1 MVKILAKSYSLGEKE
16 ITLQKHTD
24 DVMKAFERLSQRM
37 NLEGQLKE
45 AVKVAIFLHDLGK
58 VLPCFQIKYLGNRDY
73 RPWDVVHEIPHSLFS
88 IFWTDEN
95 NLKKV
100 FGEDYAN
107 YILSSV
113 AYHHWKDSFVKF
125 ISTREESL
133 IRLCEKLKRD
143 WEEPLM
149 KNLLE
154 EFSNSKEYA
163 KFISSNQKLIE
174 GIINRRT
181 LDRFVKTPYLFDY
194 EPSRGEVRKDW
205 ILVAGLLQRCD
216 HFASWSETEEREPTE
231 VEIEPKDKDEIRKGV
246 EKNIGSNA
254 WQFTKLDL
262 SDKNVILIAPTG
274 YGKTEFAF
282 LWSNGEKFI
291 YTLPIRAAVNQIFER
306 AKKLF
311 GGEKTGLLHSDAD
324 VYLLKKAPD
333 DVDTIKTYEC
343 SRLLSYPVI
352 ISTGDQ
358 FFPYALRP
366 PGYEKIFAT
375 LSYSRLVIDEVQAY
389 DPKACAIIVKF
400 IEWIHKLGGKL
411 LLMTATLPEF
421 VKEKIEKIIPKGERE
436 IINIYEEEKEYL
448 QRFFKHKI
456 EIVSIEQPK
465 LKEKNKPSQF
475 ELPEAELEKIISNA
489 ARGKR
494 VLVVLNTVRFA
505 QYVYHA
511 LKERLQK
518 KNPSLRDNIFLL
530 HSRFT
535 FADRESKEDRLAE
548 QFINPK
554 PVDEK
559 EGKILVATQVVEAS
573 LDIDADVLFTEICPF
588 DALVQRMGRVLRRYH
603 YVHGKVKD
611 RSKDEII
618 KELNEDFKAFG
629 EEPNVYVWVFE
640 GDDKKGFESG
650 MGRVYR
656 NELLEFTCDLLKPD
670 NGQANGTKHVEI
682 SEYQKYEINKSF
694 YEKIQKPEKSIEHK
708 TKEEKSKKSSKKSSK
723 GESERSEY
731 LKEYYE
737 MLDILEAGFMSDR
750 KSEAFRIFREIYT
763 ASAIP
768 ESKID
773 EFKKELEKYIKKD
786 EIDYVS
792 FKRDILSKFIVS
804 IDARTYVKSD
814 GTLGKS
820 ASYLMQEI
828 ECDDDKKRK
837 RLSKWLEDVYIC
849 FGEYDPEIGFKSSE
863 GQKSKD
869 FDERAF

>member
-1 MVKILAKSYSLGEKE
+1 MVKILAKSYSTNEKE

-37 NLEGQLKE
+37 NLEHQLKE

-58 VLPCFQIKYLGNRDY
+58 VLPCFQIKHLGNRSY

-88 IFWTDEN
+88 IFWIDEN
-95 NLKKV
+95 NLKEV

-113 AYHHWKDSFVKF
+113 AYHHWRDSFIKF
-125 ISTREESL
+125 ISIREESL
-133 IRLCEKLKRD
+133 VELCKKL
-143 WEEPLM
+143 EEGWKESLM

-163 KFISSNQKLIE
+163 KFMSSNQRLIE
-174 GIINRRT
+174 GILNRRT
-181 LDRFVKTPYLFDY
+181 LDKFVKPPYSFDY
-194 EPSRGEVRKDW
+194 EPLRDEVRKDW
-205 ILVAGLLQRCD
+205 ILIAGLLQRCD
-216 HFASWSETEEREPTE
+216 HFASWSETEERELIE
-231 VEIEPKDKDEIRKGV
+231 VEIEAKNKDEIRKSV
-246 EKNIGSNA
+246 ENKIGSNG
-254 WQFTKLDL
+254 WQFTKLNF
-262 SDKNVILIAPTG
+262 SNENVVLIAPTG

-306 AKKLF
+306 AKELF
-311 GGEKTGLLHSDAD
+311 GDEKAGLLHSDAD

-352 ISTGDQ
+352 VSTGDQ

-400 IEWIHKLGGKL
+400 IEWVHKLGGKF

-421 VKEKIEKIIPKGERE
+421 VKSEIKKIVPEDK

-456 EIVSIEQPK
+456 EIVPIKRAAKKRKDE
-465 LKEKNKPSQF
+465 PSQF
-475 ELPEAELEKIISNA
+475 ELPEEEFKKIIDAIKSHA
-489 ARGKR
+489 QRGKR

-505 QYVYHA
+505 QVIYYA
-511 LKERLQK
+511 LKRELRDD
-518 KNPSLRDNIFLL
+518 PILRDNIFLL

-535 FADRESKEDRLAE
+535 FDDREKKESRLVE
-548 QFINPK
+548 QFVNPK
-554 PVDEK
+554 PTNEK

-588 DALVQRMGRVLRRYH
+588 DALVQRMGRVMRRYF
-603 YVHGKVKD
+603 YIHGKVKD
-611 RSKDEII
+611 KSKNEII

-629 EEPNVYVWVFE
+629 EETNVYVWVFE
-640 GDDKKGFESG
+640 GKDKKGFESG
-650 MGRVYR
+650 MGRVYS
-656 NELLEFTCDLLKPD
+656 NELLEITCEQLK
-670 NGQANGTKHVEI
+670 GGEI

-694 YEKIQKPEKSIEHK
+694 YNDIQKLETSRSEPER
-708 TKEEKSKKSSKKSSK
+708 
-723 GESERSEY
+723 GEY

-768 ESKID
+768 ESKIN
-773 EFKKELEKYIKKD
+773 EFKEELEKYAKRS

-792 FKRDILSKFIVS
+792 FKKDVLSKFIVS
-804 IDARTYVKSD
+804 IDARMCVKSD
-814 GTLGKS
+814 GTFGKS
-820 ASYLMQEI
+820 ASYLTWEI
-828 ECDDDKKRK
+828 ECDDEKRK
-837 RLSKWLEDVYIC
+837 RLSKWLEDVYTC
-849 FGEYDPEIGFKSSE
+849 FGEYDPETGFKSSE
-863 GQKSKD
+863 SQKGKS
-869 FDERAF
+869 FDERIL